1 MKCTGTGYDW
11 DHCRVEKMG
20 CPGCYHYKIVRK
32 EKEDEQKSSER
43 TKNKSDKAN

>member
-1 MKCTGTGYDW
+1 MECTGTGYDW

-20 CPGCYHYKIVRK
+20 CPGCYHYKTVRK
-32 EKEDEQKSSER
+32 ENEDEQKISER

>member
-32 EKEDEQKSSER
+32 ENEDEQKISER

>member
-20 CPGCYHYKIVRK
+20 CPGCYHYKTVRK
-32 EKEDEQKSSER
+32 EKEDEQKISER

>member
-1 MKCTGTGYDW
+1 MKCTGKEW
-11 DHCRVEKMG
+11 DTCRVEKMG

-32 EKEDEQKSSER
+32 EKEDEQKISER

>member
-32 EKEDEQKSSER
+32 EKEDEQKISDR
-43 TKNKSDKAN
+43 KKKKSDKTN